1 MNRKCL
7 LKRCSTNKPHNQ
19 FKALG
24 KNAGKKML
32 SRANSRIDHWE
43 IQRFGIDSLCLCSP
57 FFYYGFSIPEIAF
70 NGVNISEKNGYLF
83 VSFSVAGFGRK
94 NNLKVVTARG
104 LKKTLQRL
112 ERELESR
119 GVFVDIYRMKVCGI
133 DLFLDRH
140 MSDYSKVLN
149 VEEKAKLPYLN
160 KIRWVGDDNPTLYR
174 YNNRRKVCI
183 YDKTKEM
190 LASGKTI
197 PKGIAKKKT
206 PLVRFEWRAKG
217 ARTVRNHFNLS
228 SAEDLI
234 KRLNIISRRF
244 FYNNITFPIIYGLNL
259 VDLYHCLYKPTW
271 IWFFVDILIG
281 SIKEAIIAVLYLKVP
296 P

>member
-1 MNRKCL
+1 VQHLQRDDGSGFGGRVGVLDLRLEVERSKRLVHNRVTSLGMVFVAWQYLTPCFARGPERFFHVLISLLLWRNAVLFARCL
-7 LKRCSTNKPHNQ
+7 TSHLDPGTFHPEGERHLSR
-19 FKALG
+19 KAL
-24 KNAGKKML
+24 L
-32 SRANSRIDHWE
+32 WLIRE
-43 IQRFGIDSLCLCSP
+43 
-57 FFYYGFSIPEIAF
+57 
-70 NGVNISEKNGYLF
+70 
-83 VSFSVAGFGRK
+83 SFSVR
-94 NNLKVVTARG
+94 NLRIEV
-104 LKKTLQRL
+104 
-112 ERELESR
+112 
-119 GVFVDIYRMKVCGI
+119 
-133 DLFLDRH
+133 
-140 MSDYSKVLN
+140 
-149 VEEKAKLPYLN
+149 
-160 KIRWVGDDNPTLYR
+160 
-174 YNNRRKVCI
+174 

-190 LASGKTI
+190 LVSGKTI